1 MDGRILHVIVFQ
13 ALKLIFLIISDKL
26 VWHQPDF
33 DVSGVGTTGGRPHRY
48 NFTHRTTAGRPY
60 NNALT

>member
-1 MDGRILHVIVFQ
+1 MWR
-13 ALKLIFLIISDKL
+13 
-26 VWHQPDF
+26 QPDF
-33 DVSGVGTTGGRPHRY
+33 DVSGVGATGGRPHRY